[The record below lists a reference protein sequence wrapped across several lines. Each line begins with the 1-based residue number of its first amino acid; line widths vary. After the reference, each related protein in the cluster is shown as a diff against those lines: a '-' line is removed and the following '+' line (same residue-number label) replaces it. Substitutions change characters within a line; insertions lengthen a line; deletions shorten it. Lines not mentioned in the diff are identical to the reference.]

1 MKLLLKLALLIC
13 TAAAASSSSAAAGG
27 LEDGQPQQQQ
37 RLRSLHRVHHRVL
50 DDVEEQGGGPMDDNM
65 DPDSATP
72 VTERTRTDIVPMSPF
87 DVQIAFASIP
97 GGGTTEQGDEDND
110 LLTALTVD
118 SIDAV
123 TVNNAITDWM
133 LASFTSKAPTTNGI
147 DPNLTTFD
155 TLSLEVSDAEMQS
168 STVTGRA
175 VFLYTAYMDGV
186 SIWERLQTTDPVNPD
201 IVELIQRASF
211 LEDNDLLQLLVS
223 VGPDLYVSED
233 DINDAEA
240 VAAGFDLLTS
250 VEIIDVRA
258 FVAPPRE
265 SDDGTSTGTNTQSDS
280 DDQNLEIIIIIAIVV
295 ACLAFALLVFA
306 VVWAWRSDRQSNTGN
321 GKQSSSPSSS
331 PARESNSHSKADKK
345 ISSTRQSSSRKKV
358 PGSPEPSDES
368 EVEMSANAA
377 SNGRKSLFG
386 RGNSKKAVAKSDK
399 SAPVSKFEP
408 VVVEPSRDINNTLSN
423 QAAAEAGQA
432 AGAGGDSVISDDVNT
447 SLTAYYKTGVS
458 GYAGGSRQRGGYG
471 DDAASL
477 SSMDSYGY
485 SLDGYAPSLGTAPNG
500 YPVGPLAQAGQ
511 ASIKVGDE
519 DEEIPQ
525 EEVEDF

>member
-265 SDDGTSTGTNTQSDS
+265 SDDVTNTQSDS
-280 DDQNLEIIIIIAIVV
+280 DDQSLEIIIIIAIVV

-306 VVWAWRSDRQSNTGN
+306 VVWAWRSDRQSDTGN
-321 GKQSSSPSSS
+321 RKQSSSPSSS

-345 ISSTRQSSSRKKV
+345 ISSTRQSSSRQKA

-368 EVEMSANAA
+368 EVDISANDT

-432 AGAGGDSVISDDVNT
+432 ADAGGDSVISDDVNT